1 MKITFCCTDTK
12 AEPWLQ
18 GLAAALPDAEI
29 SVWQPGAPQ
38 ADYAVVWAP
47 PQQFMDEQAG
57 LKALF
62 NIGAGVDALL
72 KLRLPPQ
79 ALVVRLDDAGMAVQ
93 MAEYAR
99 HAVIRHFR
107 EFDGYEADM
116 AAGRWGY
123 RKPRLR
129 SDFPI
134 GVMGL
139 GVLGERVAK
148 ALAQFDFPINGWSR
162 SPKAIDGVR
171 AFTGAE
177 QFNDFLCGQPGAGQP
192 AAAHARDRQCHEAR
206 TRWAA
211 CSRAP
216 MSSTW
221 RVARTWWRG
230 LAGLDRQR
238 PCGGRHARRVPHR
251 AAACGPCVLE
261 PPPHHHHPAH
271 LGAHAA
277 RRKHCPDRPQ
287 DGGAGA
293 RRGRG
298 GHRQP
303 RTRLL
308 IARVFHLL
316 RPFMTSSIPS
326 RVRLIDVGPRDGLQN
341 EKTPVPAAVKIE
353 LVHRL
358 QQAGLKE
365 IEVTSYVCPKW
376 VPQMGDNHEVMGGIK
391 RQRRRGV
398 FGAHAQPQGF

>member
-18 GLAAALPDAEI
+18 GLAVALPGAEI

-93 MAEYAR
+93 MAEYVC

-139 GVLGERVAK
+139 GVLGERVAR
-148 ALAQFDFPINGWSR
+148 ALAQFDFPINGYSR
-162 SPKAIDGVR
+162 TPKAIDGVR

-177 QFNDFLCGQPGAGQP
+177 QFNDFLGASRVLVNLLPLTPDTTDVINKDALSRLQTGAYVINVARGAHLVDEDLLAAIDSGHVAGATLDVFRTEPLP
-192 AAAHARDRQCHEAR
+192 AGHAFWNHPRITITPHTSAR
-206 TRWAA
+206 TLREESIA
-211 CSRAP
+211 
-216 MSSTW
+216 
-221 RVARTWWRG
+221 
-230 LAGLDRQR
+230 Q
-238 PCGGRHARRVPHR
+238 
-251 AAACGPCVLE
+251 
-261 PPPHHHHPAH
+261 
-271 LGAHAA
+271 
-277 RRKHCPDRPQ
+277 
-287 DGGAGA
+287 
-293 RRGRG
+293 
-298 GHRQP
+298 
-303 RTRLL
+303 
-308 IARVFHLL
+308 IARK
-316 RPFMTSSIPS
+316 MAA
-326 RVRLIDVGPRDGLQN
+326 LQRGEAVAGVVN
-341 EKTPVPAAVKIE
+341 PA
-353 LVHRL
+353 
-358 QQAGLKE
+358 
-365 IEVTSYVCPKW
+365 
-376 VPQMGDNHEVMGGIK
+376 
-391 RQRRRGV
+391 RGY
-398 FGAHAQPQGF
+398 

>member
-18 GLAAALPDAEI
+18 GLAVALPGADI

-47 PQQFMDEQAG
+47 PQQFMDEQSG

-93 MAEYAR
+93 MAEYVC

-139 GVLGERVAK
+139 GVLGERVAR
-148 ALAQFDFPINGWSR
+148 ALAQFDFPINGYSR
-162 SPKAIDGVR
+162 TPKAIDGVR

-177 QFNDFLCGQPGAGQP
+177 QFNDFLGASRVLVNLLPLTPDTTDVINKEALSRLQTGAYVINVARGAHLVDEDLLAAIDSGHVAGATLDVFRTEPLP
-192 AAAHARDRQCHEAR
+192 AGHAFWNHPRITITPHTSAR
-206 TRWAA
+206 TLREESIA
-211 CSRAP
+211 
-216 MSSTW
+216 
-221 RVARTWWRG
+221 
-230 LAGLDRQR
+230 Q
-238 PCGGRHARRVPHR
+238 
-251 AAACGPCVLE
+251 
-261 PPPHHHHPAH
+261 
-271 LGAHAA
+271 
-277 RRKHCPDRPQ
+277 
-287 DGGAGA
+287 
-293 RRGRG
+293 
-298 GHRQP
+298 
-303 RTRLL
+303 
-308 IARVFHLL
+308 IARKMVA
-316 RPFMTSSIPS
+316 
-326 RVRLIDVGPRDGLQN
+326 LQRGEAVAGVVN
-341 EKTPVPAAVKIE
+341 PA
-353 LVHRL
+353 
-358 QQAGLKE
+358 
-365 IEVTSYVCPKW
+365 
-376 VPQMGDNHEVMGGIK
+376 
-391 RQRRRGV
+391 RGY
-398 FGAHAQPQGF
+398 